1 MDSVRLCIYQQI
13 FLLNLQGG
21 TWDVSYLPSPVCNYA
36 WKPLEQYRYKENE
49 KEKKKE
55 VVYIFVRITQC
66 LSEHFDVN
74 RPEFVRGREKAW
86 KLSQFLAGTNNR
98 SEERVLLISLTQIVG
113 LTGLF
118 KPIFSDRCVWG
129 VFLGSF

>member
-1 MDSVRLCIYQQI
+1 
-13 FLLNLQGG
+13 
-21 TWDVSYLPSPVCNYA
+21 
-36 WKPLEQYRYKENE
+36 
-49 KEKKKE
+49 

-113 LTGLF
+113 LTGLSSNLF
-118 KPIFSDRCVWG
+118 FSTDVFEGYFG
-129 VFLGSF
+129 VHFNSWKN